1 MATGALCVDDP
12 ALAKRLLSQR
22 EALGAVPGSLE
33 VWLLMRSLRTL
44 SLRLERHCASAA
56 AIASWLDASIADSEH
71 PLHGLVVKAHHPS
84 LPVSSQSAVAVGDIW
99 AYD

>member
-1 MATGALCVDDP
+1 MAAGALCVDDP

-33 VWLLMRSLRTL
+33 VWLLLRSLRTL

-84 LPVSSQSAVAVGDIW
+84 LPVSSQSVAVDDTLC
-99 AYD
+99 AYV